1 MARLY
6 RNSLL
11 SRYNEFMTHSS
22 LIGDLIDLNSAL
34 KSDRST
40 DSDEKKQRDR
50 AIGQALQQQR
60 SSPDK
65 QVRGWLD
72 QVSIGAWKRDGYHAV
87 QLYHVL
93 CVMLV
98 FTGLATGWGLARA
111 VLYYTGDAPIN
122 IVNALGLLVLLQIL
136 LLLLWL
142 LSTIPNRIPL
152 FGSLQSALRFLN
164 PGRLV
169 RHLARLFPA
178 QSRQSLSLVWDA
190 EYAPALAPATRWLF
204 SFWSQLFSFCFNI
217 GVLLAAFYTISF
229 SDLAF
234 AWSTTLNLD
243 STTFHH
249 MLSTL
254 SWPWHTLFPH
264 AVPSPELVEISRYYR
279 LEEGSLGDAAAASEL
294 AAQLGQWWP
303 FLVTAIICYGL
314 IPRLLTLLI
323 SWWRF
328 RHHLAHALPRLPGA
342 PELLA
347 RMNSPL
353 ISTSA
358 LQPETVAEIEAGAGY
373 GPSESGSYGLKCAVI
388 DWSGTGVNPESIAK
402 QLQTVGIS
410 SQDFLMAGGT
420 RTTDQDNASIVSL
433 CNLKPEGVAV
443 IVKSWE
449 PPLLEFL
456 DFVHSIR
463 EQCNGQQPIIILLWG
478 GRDGVAGRDRETWQ
492 LTLRQLKD
500 PDLHIEAMGPV
511 Q

>member
-1 MARLY
+1 
-6 RNSLL
+6 
-11 SRYNEFMTHSS
+11 MTHSS

-34 KSDRST
+34 KSDRLS

-60 SSPDK
+60 NNPAK

-72 QVSIGAWKRDGYHAV
+72 QVRISAWKRDGVQAV

-93 CVMLV
+93 CVILV
-98 FTGLATGWGLARA
+98 FVGLATGWGLARA
-111 VLYYTGDAPIN
+111 VLYYTGNAPIN
-122 IVNALGLLVLLQIL
+122 IVNALGLLVLPQIIL
-136 LLLLWL
+136 LLFWL
-142 LSTIPNRIPL
+142 LATIPNSIPL
-152 FGSLQSALRFLN
+152 LGSLQSALRFLN
-164 PGRLV
+164 PGRLT
-169 RHLARLFPA
+169 RHLTRLFPA
-178 QSRQSLSLVWDA
+178 HSRQSLSLVWDA
-190 EYAPALAPATRWLF
+190 EYATVLAPATRWLF

-217 GVLLAAFYTISF
+217 GVLLAAFYMIFF

-234 AWSTTLNLD
+234 AWSTTLNID

-249 MLSTL
+249 MLSAL
-254 SWPWHTLFPH
+254 SWPWHTLFPD
-264 AVPSPELVEISRYYR
+264 AVPSLELVEISRYYR
-279 LEEGSLGDAAAASEL
+279 LEEGSLGNASTASEL
-294 AAQLGQWWP
+294 AVQLGQWWP
-303 FLVTAIICYGL
+303 FLVTAIISYGL

-323 SWWRF
+323 SWFRF
-328 RHHLAHALPRLPGA
+328 RHHLAHALPRLPGS

-358 LQPETVAEIEAGAGY
+358 PQPESVAEFDAGSGY
-373 GPSESGSYGLKCAVI
+373 GPSESGSYALKCAVI
-388 DWSGTGVNPESIAK
+388 DWSGTGVNSESIAK
-402 QLQTVGIS
+402 QLQTMGIS
-410 SQDFLMAGGT
+410 SQAFLMAGGT
-420 RTTDQDNASIVSL
+420 RTTDQDNATIVSL
-433 CNLKPEGVAV
+433 CKLKPEGVAV

-456 DFVHSIR
+456 DFIHSIR
-463 EQCNGQQPIIILLWG
+463 EQCNRQQAIIILLWG
-478 GRDGVAGRDRETWQ
+478 GRDGVDRRDRETWQ

>member
-1 MARLY
+1 
-6 RNSLL
+6 
-11 SRYNEFMTHSS
+11 MTHSS

-40 DSDEKKQRDR
+40 DSEEKKQRDR

-60 SSPDK
+60 DSPAK
-65 QVRGWLD
+65 QLRGWLD
-72 QVSIGAWKRDGYHAV
+72 QARISSWKRDGHHAA

-93 CVMLV
+93 CVILV
-98 FTGLATGWGLARA
+98 FAGLATGWGLARA
-111 VLYYTGDAPIN
+111 VLYYTGNAPIN
-122 IVNALGLLVLLQIL
+122 IVNALGLLVLPQIIL
-136 LLLLWL
+136 LLFWL
-142 LSTIPNRIPL
+142 LATIPNRIPL
-152 FGSLQSALRFLN
+152 LSSLQSALRFLN
-164 PGRLV
+164 PGRLA

-178 QSRQSLSLVWDA
+178 RSRQSLSLVWDT
-190 EYAPALAPATRWLF
+190 EYATALAPATRWLF

-217 GVLLAAFYTISF
+217 GVLLAAFYMISF

-234 AWSTTLNLD
+234 VWSTTLNLD

-249 MLSTL
+249 MLNVL
-254 SWPWHTLFPH
+254 SWPWHTLFPN

-279 LEEGSLGDAAAASEL
+279 LEDGSLRNAATASEL
-294 AAQLGQWWP
+294 AVQLGQWWP

-323 SWWRF
+323 SWLRF
-328 RHHLAHALPRLPGA
+328 RHHLAHGLPRLAGS

-358 LQPETVAEIEAGAGY
+358 PQPETAAEFEAGTTY
-373 GPSESGSYGLKCAVI
+373 VSSESRNYGLKCAVI
-388 DWSGTGVNPESIAK
+388 DWSGSGVNSESVAI
-402 QLQTVGIS
+402 QLQTMGIS
-410 SQDFLMAGGT
+410 SQKFLMAGGT
-420 RTTDQDNASIVSL
+420 RSTDQDNATIVSL

-449 PPLLEFL
+449 PPLLDFL
-456 DFVHSIR
+456 DFIHSIR
-463 EQCNGQQPIIILLWG
+463 GQCNRQQPIIILLWG

-500 PDLHIEAMGPV
+500 PDLHIEAMGSV